1 MQAGSPW
8 TILSAD
14 RSAQALAAW
23 GGFDVFGTG
32 IDCDCASSDATSTV
46 APGPWSVDVTAPQC
60 GLSEADQT
68 SVLTAFELT
77 GDGAASGGVLLP
89 LVGFCA
95 SIVYNQNATSH
106 LGATIVVT
114 APTQVRV
121 AMTASVGCVGC
132 AGAAGEPPSATVE
145 LKSASTALAM
155 ASVETLMPGASQTFL
170 GVITL
175 APGTYTLTANAK
187 VTNLQVENGPWMTS
201 SQASFKVAIQQMCA
215 ASDLNG
221 DGTVSA
227 PDLAALL
234 GAWGLPGGPA
244 DLDASGNVG
253 ASDLA
258 ILLASWSGC

>member
-1 MQAGSPW
+1 
-8 TILSAD
+8 
-14 RSAQALAAW
+14 
-23 GGFDVFGTG
+23 
-32 IDCDCASSDATSTV
+32 
-46 APGPWSVDVTAPQC
+46 
-60 GLSEADQT
+60 
-68 SVLTAFELT
+68 
-77 GDGAASGGVLLP
+77 
-89 LVGFCA
+89 
-95 SIVYNQNATSH
+95 
-106 LGATIVVT
+106 
-114 APTQVRV
+114 
-121 AMTASVGCVGC
+121 
-132 AGAAGEPPSATVE
+132 
-145 LKSASTALAM
+145 
-155 ASVETLMPGASQTFL
+155 MPGASQTFL